1 MQLAAAAQW
10 RCTLAGEA
18 AHTQASLSSRYT
30 LAQLEA
36 AGRGSGVAAT
46 GNRSGVLLGF
56 GLTYQYMDVKRIG
69 MLVNGVNNSV
79 LTCVSV

>member
-36 AGRGSGVAAT
+36 AGRGSDWQPF
-46 GNRSGVLLGF
+46 RRLGF
-56 GLTYQYMDVKRIG
+56 GLRGVRLTYQYMDVKRID